1 MGQKAFHSGA
11 AAGAPYLVRA
21 TEIDPQFAVA
31 YAWLGRA
38 YSDSEQRGPARE
50 ATSKAWQLRDRASDQ
65 ERFFITF
72 SYQRLVL
79 KNREKARQTLELW
92 AQTYPRDMM
101 AHSLLGA
108 STSMSL
114 GKFEEAG
121 EESQK
126 ALDLDP
132 DFPYPYFNLAISYRS
147 RNRLPEAEMTLQ
159 RATDRKL
166 EIPELLA
173 VGFSLAFL
181 KNDQDKMHRLAAL
194 ARGKYGAG
202 EWIQDWM
209 IDQEGS
215 VLAYSGRLQQ
225 AMAKSGRAVDIAR
238 QAGRP
243 ESASQHEA
251 EAAVREALFVNLP
264 EARRSAAA
272 VLEFSGNQ
280 DAEYGA
286 ALALALAGDSAGSQ
300 RIADDMDSRSP
311 EDTEVQFS
319 YLPVL
324 RAVAAL
330 NRGEPSRAIELLQA
344 AAPYELGL
352 LGNDTIG
359 FVGSL
364 YSIYT
369 RGEAYL
375 SAKRGPEAAVEFQKI
390 LDHRG
395 IVGTEPIGALA
406 RLQLGRALVVS
417 GDKIK
422 AKSAYEDFLRLWKDA
437 DPDIPIFR
445 QAKMEYAKLQ

>member
-1 MGQKAFHSGA
+1 
-11 AAGAPYLVRA
+11 
-21 TEIDPQFAVA
+21 
-31 YAWLGRA
+31 
-38 YSDSEQRGPARE
+38 
-50 ATSKAWQLRDRASDQ
+50 
-65 ERFFITF
+65 
-72 SYQRLVL
+72 
-79 KNREKARQTLELW
+79 
-92 AQTYPRDMM
+92 
-101 AHSLLGA
+101 
-108 STSMSL
+108 
-114 GKFEEAG
+114 
-121 EESQK
+121 
-126 ALDLDP
+126 
-132 DFPYPYFNLAISYRS
+132 
-147 RNRLPEAEMTLQ
+147 
-159 RATDRKL
+159 
-166 EIPELLA
+166 
-173 VGFSLAFL
+173 
-181 KNDQDKMHRLAAL
+181 
-194 ARGKYGAG
+194 
-202 EWIQDWM
+202 
-209 IDQEGS
+209 
-215 VLAYSGRLQQ
+215 
-225 AMAKSGRAVDIAR
+225 
-238 QAGRP
+238 
-243 ESASQHEA
+243 
-251 EAAVREALFVNLP
+251 VNLP

>member
-1 MGQKAFHSGA
+1 
-11 AAGAPYLVRA
+11 
-21 TEIDPQFAVA
+21 
-31 YAWLGRA
+31 
-38 YSDSEQRGPARE
+38 
-50 ATSKAWQLRDRASDQ
+50 
-65 ERFFITF
+65 
-72 SYQRLVL
+72 
-79 KNREKARQTLELW
+79 
-92 AQTYPRDMM
+92 
-101 AHSLLGA
+101 
-108 STSMSL
+108 
-114 GKFEEAG
+114 
-121 EESQK
+121 
-126 ALDLDP
+126 
-132 DFPYPYFNLAISYRS
+132 
-147 RNRLPEAEMTLQ
+147 MTLQ